1 MLCESINTPPL
12 RNCPSRLRRPCS
24 SSTSPFCLRVAGRG
38 RDVVETAKSVL
49 SLEET
54 ARQLLF
60 LHSSKSSLESNLP
73 VCYCIQTTPQPTSS
87 VTPLRPPPRPR
98 LFYGC
103 WRSVYSLSPSTHTH
117 THTSTRLRIYVRTHC
132 EIHEAVREPF
142 LLVSSFYLAPE
153 RTNFACTRV
162 ALLFGNLTYVCLL
175 AYSLACGAL
184 IRPKS
189 FRDKPLPTWTSFTI
203 SFASS

>member
-1 MLCESINTPPL
+1 VLCESINIPSL

-38 RDVVETAKSVL
+38 RDVVETAKSIL
-49 SLEET
+49 GLEET

-87 VTPLRPPPRPR
+87 VTSLQPPPRPL

-103 WRSVYSLSPSTHTH
+103 CRSVYSLSHTNTNTYIHTH
-117 THTSTRLRIYVRTHC
+117 ARARTRLRIYVRTHC

-142 LLVSSFYLAPE
+142 LLVSSLFRPRF
-153 RTNFACTRV
+153 RTHKFCMHASCP
-162 ALLFGNLTYVCLL
+162 A
-175 AYSLACGAL
+175 
-184 IRPKS
+184 
-189 FRDKPLPTWTSFTI
+189 FR
-203 SFASS
+203 